1 MGIADTSAVAGS
13 KSGSVLRYGN
23 PVFDCDGAWVRALSR
38 QLATVVT
45 VGGVVGTGNLERL
58 TAYVKRFILDDKPFV
73 LDLSAID
80 AVTAESEAF
89 LEGVARTCEAA
100 GVQWAIVAG
109 DAVAP
114 LLGNAKPSY
123 DAGALP
129 VATSVAEALS
139 HFADV
144 NFRRRALLLPLLA
157 AKLNKT
163 A

>member
-1 MGIADTSAVAGS
+1 MGTTNASAVSGS

-23 PVFDCDGAWVRALSR
+23 PVFECEGAWVRALSR

-45 VGGVVGTGNLERL
+45 VGGVVGTHNLERL

-73 LDLSAID
+73 LDLSAVDSIADEAEALLD
-80 AVTAESEAF
+80 AVAW
-89 LEGVARTCEAA
+89 RCEAT

-109 DAVAP
+109 DGVAM
-114 LLGNAKPSY
+114 LLGNVKPTQ

-129 VATSVAEALS
+129 VATSVAEALG

-144 NFRRRALLLPLLA
+144 NFRRRTLLLPLLT